1 MYKNLD
7 AANWEDHTDG
17 YWYYKKVLPAAA
29 KAADGKA
36 VASTTETPLMT
47 AITLAKNVDTGKY
60 TDGTLLDYAVT
71 EEGDKSKIADD
82 VWKSS
87 GLSSLTDIYDKKLS
101 EAEKAEI
108 DAGREYLWSRST
120 SKTEDGLEGYSD
132 ANYALNITTE
142 FIQATKDAVESEWGT
157 NLPVS
162 GLLQ

>member
-1 MYKNLD
+1 
-7 AANWEDHTDG
+7 
-17 YWYYKKVLPAAA
+17 
-29 KAADGKA
+29 
-36 VASTTETPLMT
+36 MT

-71 EEGDKSKIADD
+71 DEDDKSKIADD
-82 VWKSS
+82 VWESS
-87 GLSSLTDIYDKKLS
+87 GLSSLTEIYDKKLS
-101 EAEKAEI
+101 KEEKAEI
-108 DAGREYLWSRST
+108 DAGTKYLWSRST